1 MTHTPM
7 KNSFSPLR
15 TVVALLVVLLAG
27 HAEAFSQNSNPVL
40 RRLQNK
46 YDALQSLRAEF
57 TQTMTS
63 EYMDGPQRFTGR
75 LVMQREKY
83 RVETGAQTIVTDGRT
98 MWIFNN
104 AENQVLINDYV
115 QDETSFSINDFFRN
129 FDDLYNVRT
138 TQAVTLAGKKH
149 HRMELRPKRAD
160 SFFKAVTL
168 WMRDADDVITRV
180 EVLDANEVKMTFE
193 LTNIV
198 LNPAVNGSTFQF
210 TPPRGAEVVDLR
222 S

>member
-1 MTHTPM
+1 M
-7 KNSFSPLR
+7 NRSFLTLR
-15 TVVALLVVLLAG
+15 AMALLLAVLLAG
-27 HAEAFSQNSNPVL
+27 QSDVLAQNSSALL
-40 RRLQNK
+40 RRLETK

-129 FDDLYNVRT
+129 FDELYNVRSAQT
-138 TQAVTLAGKKH
+138 VTLAGKKH
-149 HRMELRPKRAD
+149 HRMELHPKRAD

-168 WMRDADDVITRV
+168 WMRDSDDVITRV
-180 EVLDANEVKMTFE
+180 EVLDANDVKMTFE

>member
-1 MTHTPM
+1 M
-7 KNSFSPLR
+7 NRLR
-15 TVVALLVVLLAG
+15 FLLPTFAAGLIVLLAG
-27 HAEAFSQNSNPVL
+27 HPVAQAQNSATLL
-40 RRLQNK
+40 RRLQTK
-46 YDALQSLRAEF
+46 YDALQSLQASF

-98 MWIFNN
+98 MWIFNS
-104 AENQVLINDYV
+104 AENQVLVNDYV

-129 FDDLYNVRT
+129 FDELYNVRA
-138 TQAVTLAGKKH
+138 TQAVTLSGKKH
-149 HRMELRPKRAD
+149 FKMELRPKRAD

-168 WMRDADDVITRV
+168 WMRDSDDVITRV
-180 EVLDANEVKMTFE
+180 EVLDANDVKMVFE